1 MSRSLSRY
9 LQQEKRIAAS
19 DSGGIWE
26 RWRWG
31 LSLLADASRV
41 TKNGNLKHGVLDEMT
56 QGAAAQGRRLAER
69 EIQRRLA
76 CARAYPTEAQI
87 RHAVTDLG
95 TWHDLVEA
103 GFPPY
108 EAPPDEPPADPRDAD
123 ERTRDLARQ
132 LAELAG
138 EQLSLFPDDMFG
150 PLTTLAE
157 LAKYAEDMVDLT
169 ARFQQR
175 DVERAAYLAQ
185 LVDAAGGDMNATW
198 EQAERLLRGGAS

>member
-1 MSRSLSRY
+1 VSRSLGRY
-9 LQQEKRIAAS
+9 LQQERRIAAS

-31 LSLLADASRV
+31 LRLLADAGRI

-56 QGAAAQGRRLAER
+56 QGCKLSER

-87 RHAVTDLG
+87 RHAVTDLR

-103 GFPPY
+103 GFPPF
-108 EAPPDEPPADPRDAD
+108 EAPPDEPSADPRDAD
-123 ERTRDLARQ
+123 ERARDHAQQ

-138 EQLSLFPDDMFG
+138 GQLSLFPDDMFG
-150 PLTTLAE
+150 PLSTLAE
-157 LAKYAEDMVDLT
+157 LAKYAEEMAELT
-169 ARFQQR
+169 ARFAQR
-175 DVERAAYLAQ
+175 DAERAAYLAQ
-185 LVDAAGGDMNATW
+185 LVDAANGDIGVTW
-198 EQAERLLRGGAS
+198 EQAERLLRGGS